1 MAVHCGDARLKRC
14 AEQSFAYGGQCM
26 IEFFMVSGII
36 MAVLLVFTKITG
48 DWDRKVRAKRMEP
61 INQLNREYERKLKK
75 WCDENNVIF
84 KENVTKLGEET
95 GETWVNQV
103 PGYIWFS
110 DKNIVFCPDALN
122 CNSLDVEGHV
132 LFIKYEDIKYYTK
145 DGSIRYTTEIVD
157 NGKDISVSGAVIGGI
172 LAGEAGAI
180 IGSRKDANKP
190 KSVAVR
196 HDEVHTYI
204 YVDKGN
210 EVKLVDV
217 KGNEF
222 YQLIMHQI
230 PEKEYN
236 YLLNQTNI
244 QR

>member
-1 MAVHCGDARLKRC
+1 ML
-14 AEQSFAYGGQCM
+14 E
-26 IEFFMVSGII
+26 ITII
-36 MAVLLVFTKITG
+36 FGAIIIVLLIFANILKELDHKIIE
-48 DWDRKVRAKRMEP
+48 KRMEP

-75 WCDENNVIF
+75 WCDENHVVF
-84 KENVTKLGEET
+84 KENVTKS
-95 GETWVNQV
+95 GETWVNQL
-103 PGYIWFS
+103 PGYILFS
-110 DKNIVFCPDALN
+110 DKNIVFCIDSIN
-122 CNSLDVEGHV
+122 CGRPIDIESHV

-180 IGSRKDANKP
+180 IGSRKDANKT

-204 YVDKGN
+204 YVDKDN

-222 YQLIMHQI
+222 YQLIMHRI

-244 QR
+244 QHEIPY